1 MKKKT
6 NIEGYTEGKC
16 FTKTY
21 YDKFL
26 NDKSEI
32 SGFINNSNLDK
43 KIKALATKAELKV
56 EQDGVKKLQTFD
68 SSYFI
73 GQSYVIND
81 GSLNFLILQT
91 VFIISKWQ
99 LLLQTQSLNGDPFT
113 TTHNFSANLMLV
125 NN

>member
-1 MKKKT
+1 M
-6 NIEGYTEGKC
+6 
-16 FTKTY
+16 
-21 YDKFL
+21 
-26 NDKSEI
+26 
-32 SGFINNSNLDK
+32 
-43 KIKALATKAELKV
+43 
-56 EQDGVKKLQTFD
+56 QDGLKKLQTFD
-68 SSYFI
+68 SSCFI
-73 GQSYVIND
+73 GQSYLIND